1 MITSNNRAES
11 RRISQWNSHLVVK
24 STDSTDAAIL
34 RILQQDGRI
43 STVNLAERLRLSPTA
58 TAERLKRLTREGYIT
73 GYGARLDP
81 VMLDLGLLVFIEVLL
96 DKTTGTV
103 FDRFSAEVRRVPEIL
118 ECHMVAGGFD
128 YLLKARVKDMA
139 AYRRFLGQVMVDLPG
154 VKETRTYAVMEEVK
168 TDSPLPV

>member
-1 MITSNNRAES
+1 VGRVED
-11 RRISQWNSHLVVK
+11 RRIPHRNGVLRVK
-24 STDSTDAAIL
+24 TTDSIDAAIL

-43 STVNLAERLRLSPTA
+43 ATVDLAERLRLSPTA
-58 TAERLKRLTREGYIT
+58 TAERLKRLTRAGYIT

-81 VMLDLGLLVFIEVLL
+81 AMLDLGLLVFIEVLL
-96 DKTTGTV
+96 DKTTGAV
-103 FDRFSAEVRRVPEIL
+103 FDRFSQEVRRVPEIL

>member
-1 MITSNNRAES
+1 
-11 RRISQWNSHLVVK
+11 VK
-24 STDSTDAAIL
+24 NTDSIDSAIL
-34 RILQQDGRI
+34 RILQLDGRI
-43 STVNLAERLRLSPTA
+43 STVDLAERLRLSPTA

-73 GYGARLDP
+73 GYGARVDP
-81 VMLDLGLLVFIEVLL
+81 AMLDLGLLVFIEVLL

-103 FDRFSAEVRRVPEIL
+103 FDRFSDEVRRVPEIL

-139 AYRRFLGQVMVDLPG
+139 AYRRFLGQVMVDPPG

>member
-1 MITSNNRAES
+1 MNGVI
-11 RRISQWNSHLVVK
+11 VVK
-24 STDSTDAAIL
+24 PTDSLDAAIL
-34 RILQQDGRI
+34 TILQRDGRI
-43 STVNLAERLRLSPTA
+43 STVDLAERLRLSPTA
-58 TAERLKRLTREGYIT
+58 TSERLKRLTREGYIT

-81 VMLDLGLLVFIEVLL
+81 AMLDLGLLVFIEVLL
-96 DKTTGTV
+96 DKTTGAV
-103 FDRFSAEVRRVPEIL
+103 FDRFSEEVRRVPEIL

-128 YLLKARVKDMA
+128 YLLKARVKDMT

>member
-1 MITSNNRAES
+1 MI
-11 RRISQWNSHLVVK
+11 VVK
-24 STDSTDAAIL
+24 PTDSVDAAIL
-34 RILQQDGRI
+34 TILQRDGRI
-43 STVNLAERLRLSPTA
+43 STVDLAERLRLSPTA
-58 TAERLKRLTREGYIT
+58 TSERLKRLTREGYIT

-81 VMLDLGLLVFIEVLL
+81 AMLDLGLLVFIEVLL
-96 DKTTGTV
+96 DKTTGAV
-103 FDRFSAEVRRVPEIL
+103 FDRFSEEVRRVPEIL

-128 YLLKARVKDMA
+128 YLLKARVKDMT

>member
-1 MITSNNRAES
+1 M
-11 RRISQWNSHLVVK
+11 K

-43 STVNLAERLRLSPTA
+43 STVDLAERLRLSPTA

-81 VMLDLGLLVFIEVLL
+81 AMLDLGLLVFIEVLL

-103 FDRFSAEVRRVPEIL
+103 FDRFSVEVRRVPEIL